1 MHDESATSG
10 AVAAAIALYDGGSVS
25 DAYMEFV
32 YSAIDVF
39 PAARLGK
46 AVVEA
51 TKAGVEMWQDYS
63 VERAYKVYLDQSI
76 TSDGSVSPDSW
87 DIIFHSTNGVR

>member
-1 MHDESATSG
+1 M
-10 AVAAAIALYDGGSVS
+10 AAAIALYDGGSVS